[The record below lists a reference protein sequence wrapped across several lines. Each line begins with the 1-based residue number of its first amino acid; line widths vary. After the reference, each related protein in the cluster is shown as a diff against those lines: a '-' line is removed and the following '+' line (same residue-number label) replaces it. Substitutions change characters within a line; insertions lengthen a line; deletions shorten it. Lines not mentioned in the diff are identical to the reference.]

1 MIRTIASCMWLCN
14 TSFVTPSIDQLFVS
28 MVHDVFYVG
37 IFVCVC
43 PWLFSACAPW
53 FSSLFICSMRVL
65 VVLPATMLF
74 LELFHKVLLFTSGR
88 FFLPPLPFL
97 ETPEPYT
104 CKFGICSL
112 YLMVFLAAYI
122 GLYLQ
127 NLFTQNPPTFRSL
140 IESGNCPFLSVPG
153 SSFPLPTPRPLCKA
167 SILGQNID
175 LLSCSLL

>member
-14 TSFVTPSIDQLFVS
+14 TSFVTLSIDQFFVP
-28 MVHDVFYVG
+28 MVHINPDVFYME

-43 PWLFSACAPW
+43 PWLFSAW
-53 FSSLFICSMRVL
+53 FSSLFICSIRVL
-65 VVLPATMLF
+65 VILPATMLF
-74 LELFHKVLLFTSGR
+74 LKLFHKVLLFTSSR
-88 FFLPPLPFL
+88 FFLSPLPFL

-127 NLFTQNPPTFRSL
+127 NLFTQNLPTFRSL
-140 IESGNCPFLSVPG
+140 IESGNCPFLSVPR
-153 SSFPLPTPRPLCKA
+153 SSFPLPTPRPLCEA
-167 SILGQNID
+167 SILGQNIN